1 MRNRS
6 AQFRKF
12 PTSKKK
18 IKVDFEKRIFNLE
31 IHLLRKKKYLQKRNF
46 HFDKKEFKVDF
57 KKRIF

>member
-1 MRNRS
+1 MIHYS

-31 IHLLRKKKYLQKRNF
+31 IHFLRKKVF
-46 HFDKKEFKVDF
+46 TKKKFLF
-57 KKRIF
+57 R